1 VFAAHHAGLLFIA
14 WVRMPFVSPSP
25 SFLQR
30 QEALPPAAKR
40 VVVGAVIGA
49 QVAAGWAL
57 LQLEPVARAV
67 AEVVPIVVSLRAAAP
82 PPPTPPPPAPPPPPR
97 KPPPRITPPAPVPA
111 IATPPAPLPEST
123 QPAVPVPEPTPVA
136 APEPAPAPPA
146 SVMAQAPAPPAPAPE
161 PRTIDIGAVRYR
173 QQPVLA
179 YPAASRRFGEQG
191 RVSVRV
197 RVDASGQPDA
207 MHVVRSSGH
216 PRLDA
221 AALDAVRA
229 TRFHPY
235 TQDGRAM
242 PFWVVMPLIFELEN

>member
-1 VFAAHHAGLLFIA
+1 
-14 WVRMPFVSPSP
+14 MPEF
-25 SFLQR
+25 
-30 QEALPPAAKR
+30 
-40 VVVGAVIGA
+40 
-49 QVAAGWAL
+49 
-57 LQLEPVARAV
+57 
-67 AEVVPIVVSLRAAAP
+67 
-82 PPPTPPPPAPPPPPR
+82 
-97 KPPPRITPPAPVPA
+97 
-111 IATPPAPLPEST
+111 T
-123 QPAVPVPEPTPVA
+123 QPLVPMVEPTPA
-136 APEPAPAPPA
+136 PAPEPAPAPPA
-146 SVMAQAPAPPAPAPE
+146 PAVVQAPPAPPAPPPE

-197 RVDASGQPDA
+197 RVNESGQPDA
-207 MHVVRSSGH
+207 MQVVRSSGY
-216 PRLDA
+216 PRLDD

>member
-1 VFAAHHAGLLFIA
+1 
-14 WVRMPFVSPSP
+14 MPFVSPSP
-25 SFLQR
+25 PFLQR
-30 QEALPPAAKR
+30 QDALPPAAKR
-40 VVVGAVIGA
+40 VVIGAVIGA

-67 AEVVPIVVSLRAAAP
+67 AEVVPIVVSLRAAP
-82 PPPTPPPPAPPPPPR
+82 PPVPTPPPPPAPTPPPPP
-97 KPPPRITPPAPVPA
+97 KPRVTPPAPPPV
-111 IATPPAPLPEST
+111 IATPPAPTPEST
-123 QPAVPVPEPTPVA
+123 QPAVAVVEPTPVA
-136 APEPAPAPPA
+136 PPEPAPAAPA
-146 SVMAQAPAPPAPAPE
+146 PVVVQAPPAPPAPPPE

-179 YPAASRRFGEQG
+179 YPAASRRFGETG